1 MNVMK
6 TWTVKFKSV
15 NKSDYCE
22 TVSGKD
28 EKEAFKNAQ
37 RMTVKND
44 DRDKV
49 EWIRE
54 DRTDGLGG
62 MYLGN

>member
-1 MNVMK
+1 MK
-6 TWTVKFKSV
+6 VWTVKFNSY
-15 NKSDYCE
+15 NREDYYE

-37 RMTVKND
+37 RLTVKRD

-49 EWIRE
+49 EWIKE
-54 DRTDGLGG
+54 DPTKGLGG
-62 MYLGN
+62 YPW